1 LISVKNN
8 VRFSSFRQYLMTI
21 HVHVL
26 PYLGKIPMADL
37 RVDLIQMF
45 YDKKVEVGTGIPTI
59 RMIHNILHKAFRQAV
74 VLRIL
79 IYNPIDGVIVPKSK
93 ENKEMQIFNESQSN
107 LLLSA
112 VRGTRYDALY
122 QMELSTGLRESELL
136 GLKWSD
142 LDWKNKTISVCRQ
155 LVHNPRLQP
164 ELFGPLKTSSAYRT
178 IYLGDQTIEKL
189 HAHFNAQAIERTRAE
204 KDNKWTDYD
213 VIFPSLIGT
222 PMRQVNL
229 YNNFKRIIRQLGLPD
244 IRFHDLRHTAASI
257 MLNHN
262 VPVDVVSKRLGHA
275 KVSIT
280 LNVYAH
286 LIPES
291 QKNVGQLMDDLISP
305 IEIERT
311 PFCTP
316 FEFSGNSY

>member
-1 LISVKNN
+1 
-8 VRFSSFRQYLMTI
+8 MTI